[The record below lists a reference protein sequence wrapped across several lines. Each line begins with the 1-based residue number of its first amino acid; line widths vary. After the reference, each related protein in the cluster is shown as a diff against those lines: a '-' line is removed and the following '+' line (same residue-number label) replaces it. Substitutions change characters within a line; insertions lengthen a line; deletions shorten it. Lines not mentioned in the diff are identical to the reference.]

1 MICKYMGY
9 QLYKEHDHVK
19 VVGPSDTWRCDTVS
33 EAIKDIN
40 AKRGCPREQYNH
52 AHQRR
57 ADESKPAYTRKE
69 LNEYN
74 GVE

>member
-19 VVGPSDTWRCDTVS
+19 VVGPLDTWRCDTVT

-52 AHQRR
+52 ARRWR